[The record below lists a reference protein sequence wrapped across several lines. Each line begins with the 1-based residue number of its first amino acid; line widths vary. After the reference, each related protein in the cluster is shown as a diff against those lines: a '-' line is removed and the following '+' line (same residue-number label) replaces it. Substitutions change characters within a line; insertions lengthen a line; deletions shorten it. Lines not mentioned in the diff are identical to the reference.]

1 MAKRKAG
8 SQIGNLTRDHKMSG
22 VDPTSVRVSGV
33 QHTVGK
39 LSTKAKTFLQTLSQ
53 SEFEHEVIAPQSYGS
68 SNLGNFGTPLRES
81 RDKKPFGC
89 SLRQEV
95 QSILYGGRWW
105 LPPSLGRGESC
116 ESEVVRDLS

>member
-39 LSTKAKTFLQTLSQ
+39 LSTRAKTFLQTLSQ

-68 SNLGNFGTPLRES
+68 SNLSSFDIPLRES
-81 RDKKPFGC
+81 RDKTPFGC
-89 SLRQEV
+89 NPRREV
-95 QSILYGGRWW
+95 QSILYGGR
-105 LPPSLGRGESC
+105 
-116 ESEVVRDLS
+116 